1 MQFGTFT
8 VGDVVAD
15 PATGQ
20 APSEHQRIRNTVE
33 MAVASEQ
40 LGQGIRKGISL
51 AVEHYDLLRQLWR
64 RTNVDW
70 EGEFR
75 TPLTDFTSMPRPL
88 DGVPPFVW
96 YALIRSPQI
105 AERAAYY
112 GDGFLHSNIFWPI
125 DHVRKMVELYRERF
139 AHYGHG
145 THEQAVVGLGGQLFV
160 AKTRGKALDRF
171 EPYFRN
177 SYVYQGADLEE
188 MVRHTPLAVG
198 AAQMVRHTPLAV
210 GAAQQVVDKYLTYR
224 DQIGDYQRQA
234 FIIDMG
240 GMPHAEV
247 MRQLEILGTRIVPAL
262 RAELE
267 GARPTDVP
275 EAPLHPRHRAL
286 LEGGEPPAEEPFALA
301 ADFDPPTGRKV
312 RI

>member
-160 AKTRGKALDRF
+160 AKTRGKALDQF

-188 MVRHTPLAVG
+188 
-198 AAQMVRHTPLAV
+198 MVRHTPLAV